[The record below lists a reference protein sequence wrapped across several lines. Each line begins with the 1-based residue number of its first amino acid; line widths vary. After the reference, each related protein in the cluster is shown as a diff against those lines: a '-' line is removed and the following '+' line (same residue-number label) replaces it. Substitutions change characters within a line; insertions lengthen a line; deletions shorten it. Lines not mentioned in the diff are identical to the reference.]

1 MINTLLAATDGSTHA
16 RKALEVAIDL
26 AAKYDAKLVVMHV
39 MGHGEIPEGLAH
51 MAEIEHV
58 VDPEPPDY
66 SLPRATVTH
75 AGTKHSR
82 DNLIHSFIGE
92 KLLEEAEQLAKKNGV
107 ANIHSVM
114 EDGDPASCILKTA
127 EGQNADFIVMGTR
140 GLGNLKGLLVGSV
153 SQKVNHLAQCTC
165 VFVK

>member
-16 RKALEVAIDL
+16 RKALEVAVDL
-26 AAKYDAKLVVMHV
+26 AEKYGAKLVVIHV
-39 MGHGEIPEGLAH
+39 MGHGEVPEGLAH

-58 VDPEPPDY
+58 VDPEPADY
-66 SLPRATVTH
+66 SLPRAAVTH
-75 AGTKHSR
+75 AGEKHSR
-82 DNLIHSFIGE
+82 DKLIHAFIGE

-107 ANIHSVM
+107 TDIHSVM
-114 EDGDPASCILKTA
+114 EEGDPASSILKTA
-127 EGQNADFIVMGTR
+127 EAQNADFIVMGSR
-140 GLGNLKGLLVGSV
+140 GLGTLKGLVVGSV